1 MCLSPSGWLSIELS
15 AGRCP
20 LLGCGS
26 KEVRTL
32 STRIRSAHL
41 GFTVY
46 EKGIVMTMIGID
58 PHKATHTAVAIDD
71 DENVIDE
78 FTLEAADD
86 QVERLCDWAAG
97 YEKREWAVES
107 ANGLGYLVARQLVA
121 CGETVFDVPPV
132 LASRVRLLGSGKSQK
147 NDPNDARSIAIAALR
162 SDRLATVRRDDHVV
176 VLRLLVKR
184 HRDMAR
190 LRNKHCSR
198 LHALLIELEA
208 GGIGVKIN
216 ASNAS
221 GLLDRI
227 SVTDETTRC
236 RILIAREVV
245 EDITRID
252 DALKASKKRIADA
265 VAASGTSL
273 TNIVGVGPI
282 GAATII
288 GYTKDVTRFP
298 TKGHYA
304 TYNATA
310 PIEVSSAGNTRHRLN
325 LRGNRILNH
334 AIHIAAV
341 TQLRHDTTGRVY
353 FDKKIAEGKTP
364 KEAIRALKRRIS
376 DAVYRALVVDAAR
389 PAAN

>member
-1 MCLSPSGWLSIELS
+1 
-15 AGRCP
+15 
-20 LLGCGS
+20 
-26 KEVRTL
+26 
-32 STRIRSAHL
+32 
-41 GFTVY
+41 
-46 EKGIVMTMIGID
+46 MTMIGID
-58 PHKATHTAVAIDD
+58 PHKATHTAVAVDD
-71 DENVIDE
+71 DEQVIDE
-78 FTLEAADD
+78 FTLGSSND
-86 QVERLCDWAAG
+86 QAERLTSWAEG
-97 YEKREWAVES
+97 LGKREWAVES

-121 CGETVFDVPPV
+121 AGETVFDVPPV
-132 LASRVRLLGSGKSQK
+132 LASRVRLLGSGRSQK

-162 SDRLATVRRDDHVV
+162 SHRLRVVEPDDHVV

-208 GGIGVKIN
+208 GGIGVKI
-216 ASNAS
+216 SVTNAS

-227 SVTDETTRC
+227 DVVDEASRY
-236 RILIAREVV
+236 RILVAREVV
-245 EDITRID
+245 DDIARLDQT
-252 DALKASKKRIADA
+252 LKASKKRIADA
-265 VAASGTSL
+265 VTASGTSL
-273 TNIVGVGPI
+273 TDIVGVGPI

-298 TKGHYA
+298 TRGHYA

-310 PIEVSSAGNTRHRLN
+310 PIEVSSGGNTRHRLN

-341 TQLRHDTTGRVY
+341 TQLRHDTNGRVY

-376 DAVYRALVVDAAR
+376 DAVYRRLIADT
-389 PAAN
+389 NNQ

>member
-1 MCLSPSGWLSIELS
+1 
-15 AGRCP
+15 
-20 LLGCGS
+20 
-26 KEVRTL
+26 
-32 STRIRSAHL
+32 
-41 GFTVY
+41 
-46 EKGIVMTMIGID
+46 MTMIGID
-58 PHKATHTAVAIDD
+58 PHKATHTAVAVDD
-71 DENVIDE
+71 DENVIGE
-78 FTLEAADD
+78 FTLGASKD
-86 QVERLCDWAAG
+86 QVERLTGWAEG
-97 YEKREWAVES
+97 LGKREWAVES
-107 ANGLGYLVARQLVA
+107 ANGLGYLIARQLVT

-162 SDRLATVRRDDHVV
+162 SDRLGIVKPDDHVV

-198 LHALLIELEA
+198 LHALLLELEA
-208 GGIGVKIN
+208 GGIGVKISV
-216 ASNAS
+216 SNAS
-221 GLLDRI
+221 ELLDRI
-227 SVTDETTRC
+227 SVTDEAARY
-236 RILIAREVV
+236 RILVAREVV
-245 EDITRID
+245 DDIARL
-252 DALKASKKRIADA
+252 DATLSASKKRIAVA
-265 VAASGTSL
+265 VTASGTSV

-288 GYTKDVTRFP
+288 GYTKDVSRFP

-341 TQLRHDTTGRVY
+341 TQLRHDTIGRVY
-353 FDKKIAEGKTP
+353 YQKKIAEGKTP

-376 DAVYRALVVDAAR
+376 DAVYRALIADTR
-389 PAAN
+389 RTPTS

>member
-1 MCLSPSGWLSIELS
+1 MWLERGESTIDPNQECPS
-15 AGRCP
+15 R
-20 LLGCGS
+20 
-26 KEVRTL
+26 
-32 STRIRSAHL
+32 
-41 GFTVY
+41 FTVN

-58 PHKATHTAVAIDD
+58 PHKATHTAVAVDD
-71 DENVIDE
+71 DENVVDE
-78 FTLEAADD
+78 LTLEASSSQA
-86 QVERLCDWAAG
+86 ERLTGWAEG
-97 YEKREWAVES
+97 FGNREWAVES
-107 ANGLGYLVARQLVA
+107 ANGLGYLIGQQLVA

-162 SDRLATVRRDDHVV
+162 SDRLTTVQPDDHVV

-198 LHALLIELEA
+198 LHALLLELEA
-208 GGIGVKIN
+208 GGIGVKI
-216 ASNAS
+216 SVTNAS
-221 GLLDRI
+221 GLLDSI
-227 SVTDETTRC
+227 TTGDEATRY

-245 EDITRID
+245 DDIARL
-252 DALKASKKRIADA
+252 DATLRASKKRVATA

-298 TKGHYA
+298 TRGHYA

-341 TQLRHDTTGRVY
+341 TQLRHDTNGRIY
-353 FDKKIAEGKTP
+353 YDKKIAEGKTP

-376 DAVYRALVVDAAR
+376 DAVYKSLIADTRRTATH
-389 PAAN
+389 

>member
-1 MCLSPSGWLSIELS
+1 MS
-15 AGRCP
+15 

-26 KEVRTL
+26 KEARTL

-41 GFTVY
+41 GFTVN

-58 PHKATHTAVAIDD
+58 PHKATHTAVAIAD

-86 QVERLCDWAAG
+86 QVERLTDWAAG
-97 YEKREWAVES
+97 YEKREWAAES

-132 LASRVRLLGSGKSQK
+132 LASRVRLMGSGRPQK

-162 SDRLATVRRDDHVV
+162 SDRLATVQPDNHGV

-184 HRDMAR
+184 HRDMAK

-198 LHALLIELEA
+198 LHALLGELEA
-208 GGIGVKIN
+208 GGIGERIS
-216 ASNAS
+216 ASNACE
-221 GLLDRI
+221 LLDRI
-227 SVTDETTRC
+227 TVTDEATRY
-236 RILIAREVV
+236 RTLIAGEVV

-341 TQLRHDTTGRVY
+341 TQLRHDTIGRVY

>member
-1 MCLSPSGWLSIELS
+1 
-15 AGRCP
+15 
-20 LLGCGS
+20 
-26 KEVRTL
+26 
-32 STRIRSAHL
+32 
-41 GFTVY
+41 
-46 EKGIVMTMIGID
+46 MTMIGID
-58 PHKATHTAVAIDD
+58 PHKATHTAVAVDD

-78 FTLEAADD
+78 FTLEASKD
-86 QVERLCDWAAG
+86 QTERLCDWAEG
-97 YEKREWAVES
+97 LGKREWAVES
-107 ANGLGYLVARQLVA
+107 ANGLGYLISRQLVA

-132 LASRVRLLGSGKSQK
+132 LASRVRLLGSGRSQK

-162 SDRLATVRRDDHVV
+162 SDRLATVRPDDHVV

-198 LHALLIELEA
+198 LHALLLELEA
-208 GGIGVKIN
+208 GGIGAKLS

-227 SVTDETTRC
+227 DVIDEASRY
-236 RILIAREVV
+236 RILVAREVV
-245 EDITRID
+245 DDIARLD
-252 DALKASKKRIADA
+252 QSLKASKQRIAVA
-265 VAASGTSL
+265 VTASGTSV
-273 TNIVGVGPI
+273 TDVVGVGPI

-288 GYTKDVTRFP
+288 GYTNNITRFP

-310 PIEVSSAGNTRHRLN
+310 PIEASSGGNKRHRLN

-341 TQLRHDTTGRVY
+341 TQLRHDTIGRVY
-353 FDKKIAEGKTP
+353 YDKKIAEGKTP

-376 DAVYRALVVDAAR
+376 DAVYRQLTADQKR
-389 PAAN
+389 HNKS

>member
-1 MCLSPSGWLSIELS
+1 VPATFGLASYRAVGQSVSLP
-15 AGRCP
+15 
-20 LLGCGS
+20 GCGS
-26 KEVRTL
+26 KEARTQ
-32 STRIRSAHL
+32 STQIRSAHL
-41 GFTVY
+41 GSTVN

-58 PHKATHTAVAIDD
+58 PHKATHTAVAVDD

-78 FTLEAADD
+78 FTLEASNTQA
-86 QVERLCDWAAG
+86 ERLCDWADRFT
-97 YEKREWAVES
+97 KREWAVES

-121 CGETVFDVPPV
+121 GGETVFDVPPV
-132 LASRVRLLGSGKSQK
+132 LASRVRLLGSGRSQK

-162 SDRLATVRRDDHVV
+162 SDRLRVVEPDDHVM

-208 GGIGVKIN
+208 GGIGVKIS
-216 ASNAS
+216 AGNAS

-227 SVTDETTRC
+227 SVVDEAARY

-245 EDITRID
+245 DDIARLDQT
-252 DALKASKKRIADA
+252 LKASKKRIAQA
-265 VAASGTSL
+265 VTASGTSL
-273 TNIVGVGPI
+273 TDIVGVGPI

-288 GYTKDVTRFP
+288 GYTKDITRFP
-298 TKGHYA
+298 TRGHYA

-310 PIEVSSAGNTRHRLN
+310 PIEASSGGTKRHRLN

-341 TQLRHDTTGRVY
+341 TQLRHDTIGRSY
-353 FDKKIAEGKTP
+353 FDKKIVEGKTS

-376 DAVYRALVVDAAR
+376 DAVYRRLIADT
-389 PAAN
+389 NTQ